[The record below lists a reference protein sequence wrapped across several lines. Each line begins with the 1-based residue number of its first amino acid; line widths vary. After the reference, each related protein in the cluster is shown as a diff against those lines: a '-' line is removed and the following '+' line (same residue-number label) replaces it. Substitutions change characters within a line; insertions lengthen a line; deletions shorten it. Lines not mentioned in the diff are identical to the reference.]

1 MLKYK
6 YMGKGKDIYEKEYKS
21 NNYNSKYINNL
32 FINWNYVRKK

>member
-21 NNYNSKYINNL
+21 NNYNKIGRAH
-32 FINWNYVRKK
+32 V